1 MVGRA
6 ADLVGR
12 EVTLHGATFDAPAAL
27 HAHDV
32 AVVLGVHQGCPNACL
47 EALAA
52 GVPLVANDSGG
63 TREIVV
69 DGRTGW
75 LVDGIAPQAVAD
87 AVLRVLGDPAEAGRR
102 ARLGRAHVERRFPMQ
117 RMAKE
122 YRRLFRDLRKGR
134 RS

>member
-1 MVGRA
+1 M
-6 ADLVGR
+6 
-12 EVTLHGATFDAPAAL
+12 LHR
-27 HAHDV
+27 HDV

-75 LVDGIAPQAVAD
+75 LVNGVAPQTVAD
-87 AVLRVLGDPAEAGRR
+87 AVLRLVDDPGEAQRR
-102 ARLGRAHVERRFPMQ
+102 ARLGRDHVERRFSMQ
-117 RMAKE
+117 RMARE
-122 YRRLFRDLRKGR
+122 YRRLFHELRKGR
-134 RS
+134 HS